1 MFKTLKH
8 FVKTTRGIASVEF
21 ALIAPIMIL
30 FMFGAIEGRTVHHT
44 GDRVVQAASILADVI
59 AKEAQ
64 ISPEE
69 IDDLMIG
76 VENIVEPLKK
86 NKLRLTVASI
96 VPDDSGN
103 AIVQWSRQNKDS
115 KVRWDPG
122 KKINGRIDNRDIL
135 KEGHSLIYAEVI
147 YTEDSGLTGK
157 IVGKSLKYKHDKFRF
172 PRRSRRVELCERND
186 SSGEYEDCI

>member
-1 MFKTLKH
+1 MFNALKKFIKTSW
-8 FVKTTRGIASVEF
+8 GIASVEF
-21 ALIAPIMIL
+21 ALIAPMMIL

-76 VENIVEPLKK
+76 VENIVEPLNK
-86 NKLRLTVASI
+86 NKLRLRVASI

-103 AIVQWSRQNKDS
+103 AIIQWSRQNKDN
-115 KVRWDPG
+115 KVPWDPG
-122 KKINGRIDNRDIL
+122 KKVNGRIDNRDIL
-135 KEGHSLIYAEVI
+135 KEGHSLVYAEVI

-157 IVGKSLKYKHDKFRF
+157 IVGKSLKYEHDKFRF
-172 PRRSRRVELCERND
+172 PRRSRRVDLCDLND
-186 SSGEYEDCI
+186 ASGEYENCI